1 MNSNASAI
9 VAPKQNLRWLL
20 LIRWLLML
28 SLMLGVGFAYFQLH
42 LDLPYFAFLAIVF
55 LIFIFNI
62 VTWLRLQ
69 KTWAVKPLE
78 FFLQIFVDIIGVTF
92 LFYLS
97 GGASNPFV
105 SYYLVPLS
113 IASATLPWRYTG
125 WLTALAAACYTLLLF
140 YHVPIP
146 DISPLA
152 TMDVGH
158 GAEQGMSMVS
168 AINAHTLGM
177 WFNFIV
183 SASLITFFVVRMSH
197 ALKQQQQQLNDYREE
212 NLRDEQVLAVATLAA
227 GTAHELGSPLTTIKL
242 LLNEMAHDY
251 HDNSD
256 LEKDLQE
263 LQKQVDICSHTLKD
277 LVRQAEANQSLD
289 ESEEKA
295 SVYCQRIIERWL
307 VLRPDVVANIKIQET
322 AADILL
328 QFHSTVEQA
337 IINLL
342 NNAAD
347 ASVNKVC
354 VEMSWSPDN
363 LQIIIV
369 DDGSGVAPEIKAQL
383 GQAFVTN
390 KRKGLGLGVFLSN
403 ATISRYGGSIKL
415 LDQEPSGTRLEID
428 LPINTIA
435 NK

>member
-1 MNSNASAI
+1 MISNASSL

-20 LIRWLLML
+20 LIRWLLLLTLVLGM
-28 SLMLGVGFAYFQLH
+28 GVGYFQLQ
-42 LDLPYFAFLAIVF
+42 LELPYFVFFIIVF
-55 LIFIFNI
+55 LIFLFNI
-62 VTWLRLQ
+62 ATWLRL
-69 KTWAVKPLE
+69 KKVWAVKPLE
-78 FFLQIFVDIIGVTF
+78 FFLQILLDIIGVTF
-92 LFYLS
+92 LFYFS

-125 WLTALAAACYTLLLF
+125 WLTALSAACYTLLLF

-146 DISPLA
+146 DIGPFASMDMSHASEHEMPMGSP
-152 TMDVGH
+152 
-158 GAEQGMSMVS
+158 
-168 AINAHTLGM
+168 INAHILGM

-197 ALKQQQQQLNDYREE
+197 ALKQQQQELNDYREE

-251 HDNSD
+251 KDNAA
-256 LEKDLQE
+256 LEKDLDMLQE
-263 LQKQVDICSHTLKD
+263 QVDLCSHTLKD
-277 LVRQAEANQSLD
+277 LVKQAEADQALN
-289 ESEEKA
+289 ESEEKITN
-295 SVYCQRIIERWL
+295 YCKRIIERWQ
-307 VLRPDVVANIKIQET
+307 VLRPDVVANVEIQKTDAERC
-322 AADILL
+322 LR
-328 QFHSTVEQA
+328 FHSTVEQA

-347 ASVNKVC
+347 ASVNKVG
-354 VEMSWSPDN
+354 VQMFWTADTLSIV
-363 LQIIIV
+363 II
-369 DDGSGVAPEIKAQL
+369 DDGPGVAPDIKQQL

-390 KRKGLGLGVFLSN
+390 KRKGMGLGVFLSN

-415 LDQEPSGTRLEID
+415 LDEVPNGTRLEIS
-428 LPINTIA
+428 LPIDQ
-435 NK
+435 KH